1 MPNKKFSVF
10 ISSVYKG
17 MRETRAMVAAAVAE
31 TQCIPEGME
40 QFDIGAPNKWVVIR
54 NAIAQSDFCI
64 VILGGRYGSIVPDEF
79 VRKTDGLASPGVGYT
94 ELEYLFAHKKGIPIL
109 PFLYET
115 PEDMPPEDMLV
126 GEAASGETDEKREK
140 LQAFRNRL
148 KLGIPGYWSSPEDLH
163 REVKDAMHRALQKHA
178 SRRTGWVRGS
188 ELKCCQNRV
197 EELEKEVRKLRTE
210 STVWPGGTSG
220 LGGVRSSGMER
231 KDGGVVFRPLSPD
244 EPTFGDFR
252 GAFPRPPK
260 PDK

>member
-40 QFDIGAPNKWVVIR
+40 RFSIGTQNKWKVIQR
-54 NAIAQSDFCI
+54 AINMSDFCI
-64 VILGGRYGSIVPDEF
+64 VVLGGRYGSIVPDGI
-79 VRKTDGLASPGVGYT
+79 VRAMDGLAHVPPGVGYT
-94 ELEYLFAHKKGIPIL
+94 ELEYHYAIKRKVPVL
-109 PFLYET
+109 PLLHET
-115 PEDMPPEDMLV
+115 PEDMLV
-126 GEAASGETDEKREK
+126 GEAASGEKTDEKREK
-140 LQAFRNRL
+140 FRAFRDL
-148 KLGIPGYWSSPEDLH
+148 LSDGTPGYWTSSDGLH
-163 REVKDAMHRALQKHA
+163 EKVKDAVRVALLEHPN
-178 SRRTGWVRGS
+178 RTGWVRGS

>member
-40 QFDIGAPNKWVVIR
+40 RFEISAQNNKWVVIR

-79 VRKTDGLASPGVGYT
+79 VRKTGGLASPGVGYT

-109 PFLYET
+109 PFLHT
-115 PEDMPPEDMLV
+115 SPKDMLV
-126 GEAASGETDEKREK
+126 GEAISGETDEKWEK

-148 KLGIPGYWSSPEDLH
+148 ERGVPGYWSSPEDLH

-178 SRRTGWVRGS
+178 SRRTGWVRGGCGS
-188 ELKCCQNRV
+188 SLEFYKNRV
-197 EELEKEVRKLRTE
+197 EELEKEVRKLRAE
-210 STVWPGGTSG
+210 STVWPGG
-220 LGGVRSSGMER
+220 
-231 KDGGVVFRPLSPD
+231 K
-244 EPTFGDFR
+244 
-252 GAFPRPPK
+252 
-260 PDK
+260 